1 MKGCTNLLRNKVDN
15 KEVIIFGC
23 VMDNSSGAA
32 IEAYNAAGF
41 DAVMID
47 REHTYL
53 NSETIRDH
61 IRLCRALNFP
71 CMVRVAEDSYSEFN
85 RALDQAPDGVFVPR
99 ITDRAQVE
107 RIVEF
112 IKYPPVGK
120 RGLGAS
126 TCPVA
131 KYTGWDTVQQQI
143 EYVNKTQVLGIQ
155 IETAEALDNLEDI
168 LSVEQVDMAII
179 GPDDLCIGMGIPGQ
193 KEHPDFI
200 AQVERILK
208 VCEKYNV
215 LPGIATGDT
224 KQVLKFKDMGYK
236 AFWVASEVVYI
247 WQGAMRQMQE
257 LRNTGNVTGKSCY

>member
-1 MKGCTNLLRNKVDN
+1 MKGCTNILRNKVDN
-15 KEVIIFGC
+15 KEVIVFGC

-53 NSETIRDH
+53 NNETIRDQ
-61 IRLCRALNFP
+61 IRLARALDFP

-85 RALDQAPDGVFVPR
+85 RALDQASDGVFVPR
-99 ITDRAQVE
+99 IRDRVQVE
-107 RIVEF
+107 KIVEF

-131 KYTGWDTVQQQI
+131 KYTGWDTLQQQI

-155 IETAEALDNLEDI
+155 IETAEALDNLEEI
-168 LSVEQVDMAII
+168 LSVEAIDMAII
-179 GPDDLCIGMGIPGQ
+179 GPDDLCIGMGIPSQ
-193 KEHPDFI
+193 KDHPEYL
-200 AQVERILK
+200 AQVER
-208 VCEKYNV
+208 VVRECEKNDV
-215 LPGIATGDT
+215 LPGIAVGDT
-224 KQVLKFKDMGYK
+224 QQVLKFKDMGYK
-236 AFWVASEVVYI
+236 VFWAASDITYI
-247 WQGAMRQMQE
+247 WQGASQQMKD
-257 LRNTGNVTGKSCY
+257 LRDVLV